1 MSFQFRVIGY
11 FIYSAINL
19 VMERKVIRQKVAKT
33 DTQGEELLT
42 TVKEWEIQELQKIES
57 DNILICL

>member
-1 MSFQFRVIGY
+1 
-11 FIYSAINL
+11 
-19 VMERKVIRQKVAKT
+19 MERKVIRQKVAKT